1 MPIHVQFLLYI
12 NFKFSFMFKRLIN
25 NAIKDLSTSAVGAL
39 AGGPDLL
46 EGILHKDPVKIIKG
60 ASILILGL
68 FVNSKPNR
76 N

>member
-25 NAIKDLSTSAVGAL
+25 NTIKDLSTSTVGAL

-46 EGILHKDPVKIIKG
+46 EGILHKDATKIIKG
-60 ASILILGL
+60 ASILLLGL
-68 FVNSKPNR
+68 FMNSKPNR

>member
-12 NFKFSFMFKRLIN
+12 NLKFNFMFKRLIN
-25 NAIKDLSTSAVGAL
+25 NAVKDLSTSAVGAL

-46 EGILHKDPVKIIKG
+46 EGILHKDAAKIIKG
-60 ASILILGL
+60 SMIFILGL
-68 FVNSKPNR
+68 FMNSKPNR